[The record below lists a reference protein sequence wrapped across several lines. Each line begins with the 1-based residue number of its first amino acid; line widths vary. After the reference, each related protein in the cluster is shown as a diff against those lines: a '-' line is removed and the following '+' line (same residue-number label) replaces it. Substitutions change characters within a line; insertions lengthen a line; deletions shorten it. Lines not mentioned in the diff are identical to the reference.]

1 MIILKS
7 ETEVSKIQ
15 AACRIVAETL
25 EILRERVKPGITTGE
40 LDQIAEEQILARG
53 GKPAFKGYRD
63 FPATLCVSVNQE
75 VVHGI
80 PSSRRVLA
88 SGDIVGLDLGA
99 IRDGF
104 YGDAAITVPVGA
116 ISEEVRRLIQVTE
129 ASLYKGIEQAVPGN
143 RLSDISHA
151 VQSWVEKAGFSVV
164 RDFVGHGIGRNL
176 HEEPQVPNYGE
187 PGKGPRLKT
196 GMVLALEPMVNMG
209 KYEVRVLNDRWTVVT
224 SDGSFSA
231 HFEHT
236 ISITDNGPV
245 ILTSLEKEN

>member
-25 EILRERVKPGITTGE
+25 EILRGRVKPGITTGE

-116 ISEEVRRLIQVTE
+116 ISEEARRLIQVTE

>member
-7 ETEVSKIQ
+7 ESEVSKIQ
-15 AACRIVAETL
+15 ASCRIVAETL

-80 PSSRRVLA
+80 PSSRKVLA

-116 ISEEVRRLIQVTE
+116 VSEEAMRLIQVTE
-129 ASLYKGIEQAVPGN
+129 ASLYKGIEQAVLGN

-187 PGKGPRLKT
+187 PGKGP
-196 GMVLALEPMVNMG
+196 
-209 KYEVRVLNDRWTVVT
+209 
-224 SDGSFSA
+224 
-231 HFEHT
+231 
-236 ISITDNGPV
+236 
-245 ILTSLEKEN
+245 